1 MNYQMLSQALG
12 EQMGPGTQAGAQ
24 VRAPLA
30 RNAYLRCPSRR
41 GGSRSLANK
50 LANVTRL

>member
-24 VRAPLA
+24 VISSPLGPQC
-30 RNAYLRCPSRR
+30 LPSLPLPSRR
-41 GGSRSLANK
+41 QPIAGQ
-50 LANVTRL
+50 

>member
-24 VRAPLA
+24 VRAPWPA
-30 RNAYLRCPSRR
+30 MPTFVAPPVEAAADRWPIS
-41 GGSRSLANK
+41 SQM
-50 LANVTRL
+50 